1 MEKELGGNYAR
12 WCEQW
17 RDRFLGM
24 DIPELLL
31 RLPELRDEG
40 DCLTLREFGR
50 KLAVCKA
57 DGRISAPEDG
67 KPVACTE
74 QLNVYTLFAYAK
86 PGAQRRGCLVPFEQ
100 LRNAAQFAAAFRSG
114 VIAPF
119 ARMFDGR
126 ADALAEALRT
136 LGGRRTAHADVGY
149 TVDAFACIPVTF
161 LFWDGDEDF
170 PAQGNLLFDESATD
184 FIHVES
190 VVSLASVGLKRLADM
205 AGIALDPA
213 AFPVF

>member
-1 MEKELGGNYAR
+1 MEKGGNYEV
-12 WCEQW
+12 WCAQW
-17 RDRFLGM
+17 RAWFLAM
-24 DIPELLL
+24 DIPELMQ

-40 DCLTLREFGR
+40 NCLTLREFGR

-57 DGRISAPEDG
+57 DGRITAPEDG
-67 KPVACTE
+67 KPVTRTE
-74 QLNVYTLFAYAK
+74 QLNVYTLFAYAN
-86 PGAQRRGCLVPFEQ
+86 PGARLCGRLVPFEQ

-114 VIAPF
+114 VTAPF

-126 ADALAEALRT
+126 ADALSEALRA

-149 TVDAFACIPVTF
+149 TADAFACIPVTF
-161 LFWDGDEDF
+161 LFWDGDEEF

-190 VVSLASVGLKRLADM
+190 VVSLASVGLKRLAEK
-205 AGIALDPA
+205 AGIALDPS